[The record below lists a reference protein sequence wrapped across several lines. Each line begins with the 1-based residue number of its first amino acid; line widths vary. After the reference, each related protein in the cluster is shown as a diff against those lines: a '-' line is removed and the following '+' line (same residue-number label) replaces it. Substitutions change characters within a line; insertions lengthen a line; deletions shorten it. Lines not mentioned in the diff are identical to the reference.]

1 MLILFSRDEIL
12 NEVPNLT
19 EKFTIYLEL
28 NQTICQTEDELQDL
42 HQQLALI
49 KEAEAQ
55 GVNKHSLY
63 SLPSHYDAYHQSQE
77 AMNTAKKDLDNIIA
91 DCEKHIEVYRDLLNS
106 YETQKFS
113 QWIVDIKITKNEE
126 SMHVFDLV
134 KEFLHNAGKDDL
146 IAQCEQSEQEVF
158 QSSQLLNVAIR
169 KCVQVY
175 QEYFSFILQ
184 CPKSYLETH
193 RCHLFLKWA
202 NYLIEMK
209 NCISCDVI
217 YEKLKEFIESAQ
229 IVNNPHVVSVAY
241 SLETFYKENLVQ
253 VNKLFDELATIRTKE
268 VKHSLDKLYNNAKT
282 GINTFLGCEKGA
294 QSALEF
300 VIASELV
307 LLNRTLLTLEIA
319 AQRSGDWLIKLTSRE
334 GDWFLD
340 DLLLHSNRAVEII
353 SNLPPRQNP
362 AEDSNFFKILNG
374 IEIAT
379 SIYKG
384 LYDLN
389 FNFHTIILSESMK
402 KIQCEEISV
411 IQLIYDLNRV
421 VHDIGLT
428 IPDIIIQL
436 DKLLTCVLM
445 QMETGVSMLLV
456 VKVDENASTY
466 YIKSISSIITR
477 YPRSEHPN
485 KMR

>member
-1 MLILFSRDEIL
+1 M
-12 NEVPNLT
+12 
-19 EKFTIYLEL
+19 EL
-28 NQTICQTEDELQDL
+28 NLSISQVDDKLQDL

-63 SLPSHYDAYHQSQE
+63 SLPSHYDAYHKSQE
-77 AMNTAKKDLDNIIA
+77 AMNTARKDLDKIIT
-91 DCEKHIEVYRDLLNS
+91 DCEKHIEIYTDLLNS

-113 QWIVDIKITKNEE
+113 QWSMDIKINRTEE

-158 QSSQLLNVAIR
+158 QSAQVLNVAIR
-169 KCVQVY
+169 KCLQIY
-175 QEYFSFILQ
+175 QDYFSYASQ
-184 CPKSYLETH
+184 CPKSYTETH
-193 RCHLFLKWA
+193 RVYLFSKWA
-202 NYLIEMK
+202 KYLVEMK
-209 NCISCDVI
+209 NYSSCEVI
-217 YEKLKEFIESAQ
+217 YEKLREFLESTQ
-229 IVNNPHVVSVAY
+229 IVNNPHVVTIAY
-241 SLETFYKENLVQ
+241 SLETFYKDNLVQ
-253 VNKLFDELATIRTKE
+253 VNKLFDELSTIRTKE
-268 VKHSLDKLYNNAKT
+268 MKQSLEKIYASAKA

-340 DLLLHSNRAVEII
+340 DLLLHSTKAVDII
-353 SNLPPRQNP
+353 SNLPIRQN
-362 AEDSNFFKILNG
+362 DDDFNFFKVLKG
-374 IEIAT
+374 IKIAS

-389 FNFHTIILSESMK
+389 FNFHTIILPESMK
-402 KIQCEEISV
+402 KIQSDEISV
-411 IQLIYDLNRV
+411 VQLIYDLNRV
-421 VHDIGLT
+421 VLDIGMS
-428 IPDIIIQL
+428 IPDIIAQL
-436 DKLLTCVLM
+436 EKVLTCVLM
-445 QMETGVSMLLV
+445 QMEVGVSTLL
-456 VKVDENASTY
+456 Y
-466 YIKSISSIITR
+466 Y
-477 YPRSEHPN
+477 
-485 KMR
+485 